1 MQISLILINLEVR
14 VKRHEMQKA
23 ISLTPHMSE
32 AGSDLDGVFGL
43 LATGIGKVV
52 VLIVCDEEELIFAI
66 LDQAC
71 HLAWTDNRTRVAPR
85 DEIE

>member
-1 MQISLILINLEVR
+1 MQVSLILINLEVR
-14 VKRHEMQKA
+14 VKCHEMQKA
-23 ISLTPHMSE
+23 ISLAPRMSE

-43 LATGIGKVV
+43 LATGIGKVL

-71 HLAWTDNRTRVAPR
+71 HLAGADNRT
-85 DEIE
+85 